1 MITIQPSPSA
11 DSRTAAGNVTKE
23 ELLESSKMHISD
35 VQKGMNFFAQMILEA
50 AGNHDHTKLEYI
62 DEFYEDFK
70 TKKDGDFK
78 AGKWFSEHHLT
89 ERHHLLDRCPDD
101 VNLIDVLERIA
112 DICMAGMARSG
123 KVYNDALDPAILE
136 RAYQNTIQLLLK
148 NIQVVDGKRV
158 DAIKSFASQMNAG
171 ETK

>member
-35 VQKGMNFFAQMILEA
+35 VQKGMNYFAQMILEA
-50 AGNHDHTKLEYI
+50 AAKHDHTKIEYI

-78 AGKWFSEHHLT
+78 AGKWFSERHLT

-112 DICMAGMARSG
+112 DISMAGMARSG
-123 KVYNDALDPAILE
+123 VVYDDELDPEILTK
-136 RAYQNTIQLLLK
+136 AFKNTLK
-148 NIQVVDGKRV
+148 LMISQIVVVDQE
-158 DAIKSFASQMNAG
+158 DHTDPIKTFADRIEQ
-171 ETK
+171 K